1 MKIAIMQPY
10 LLPYIGYFQLIA
22 ASDLFVVYDNIQ
34 YTKKGWINRNRLLMN
49 GTDKVFTLALQKASD
64 HLEIRDRYV
73 AEDFNRSKVLNQFKG
88 GYFKAPFFKQTF
100 ALLEEVFNFKE
111 PNLFEFIRHALTLT
125 LGQLD
130 ITTKVI
136 ISSDVKAEHQ
146 ATGEDRVLSICKSL
160 GATSYLNP
168 NGGRALYDKKRFS
181 ELGIDLRFL
190 ETMPFEYAQFSGPFI
205 PNLSIIDVMMF
216 NPPNTVRELITTKYE
231 EA

>member
-10 LLPYIGYFQLIA
+10 LLPYIGYFQLVA
-22 ASDLFVVYDNIQ
+22 ASDLFVIYDNIQ
-34 YTKKGWINRNRLLMN
+34 YTKKGWINRNRLLIK
-49 GTDKVFTLALQKASD
+49 GTDKVFTLPLQRASD
-64 HLEIRDRYV
+64 YLEVRDRYI
-73 AEDFNRSKVLNQFKG
+73 APEFNRSKVLNQFKG
-88 GYFKAPFFKQTF
+88 GYVNAPFFRETF
-100 ALLEEVFNFKE
+100 TLLEEVFNCKE
-111 PNLFEFIRHALTLT
+111 QNLFDFIRHALALT
-125 LGQLD
+125 LGQLG

-136 ISSDVKAEHQ
+136 TSSEVKAEHQ

-168 NGGRALYDKKRFS
+168 SGGRALYDKKRFS

-190 ETMPFEYAQFSGPFI
+190 ETMPFEYAQFSEPFV

-216 NPPNTVRELITTKYE
+216 NPPNIVHELIKTKYE